1 MSIQQAYSDWSATY
15 DLDRNLTRDLDQAAT
30 KNTLGSL
37 HCKSVLELGCGTGKN
52 TALLAEI
59 GERICAIDFS
69 RSMIERAKVK
79 LRLDNV
85 SFAVAD
91 ITKPWSCESESYDLI
106 VCNLVLEHIRDLSFI
121 FAEAFRVLVTQG
133 RFFLCELHPTRQ
145 YEGKQA
151 SFRRNGKMTAI
162 EAFVHHL
169 TDFTD
174 AANDHGFSLQSMRE
188 WWHEEDRNKPPRL
201 VSFMFEK
208 RPVKAE
214 FGH

>member
-1 MSIQQAYSDWSATY
+1 MT
-15 DLDRNLTRDLDQAAT
+15 RNILA
-30 KNTLGSL
+30 NL

-69 RSMIERAKVK
+69 PSMIGKARDK

-85 SFAVAD
+85 SFEVAD
-91 ITKPWSCESESYDLI
+91 ITKPWPCESESYDLI
-106 VCNLVLEHIRDLSFI
+106 VCNLVLEHIRDLSLI
-121 FAEAFRVLVTQG
+121 FAEAFRVLVAPG

-145 YEGKQA
+145 YAGKQA
-151 SFRRNGKMTAI
+151 SFQRNGKMTPI

-174 AANDHGFSLQSMRE
+174 AANDCGFSLQSMKE
-188 WWHEEDRNKPPRL
+188 WWHEEDWNKPPRL

-208 RPVKAE
+208 RST
-214 FGH
+214 

>member
-1 MSIQQAYSDWSATY
+1 MPASKFMSVRQAYSDWAATY
-15 DLDRNLTRDLDQAAT
+15 DVDRNLTRDLDQAVTRNILA
-30 KNTLGSL
+30 NL

-59 GERICAIDFS
+59 GERVRAVDFS
-69 RSMIERAKVK
+69 QSMIERAKDK
-79 LRLDNV
+79 LRLNNV
-85 SFAVAD
+85 SFEVAD
-91 ITKPWSCESESYDLI
+91 ITEPWPCASESYDLI

-145 YEGKQA
+145 YAGKQA
-151 SFRRNGKMTAI
+151 NFQRNGKMTPI

-174 AANDHGFSLQSMRE
+174 AANDCGFSLQSMKE
-188 WWHEEDRNKPPRL
+188 WWHEEDEL
-201 VSFMFEK
+201 
-208 RPVKAE
+208 
-214 FGH
+214 GH

>member
-1 MSIQQAYSDWSATY
+1 MSIRQAYSDWSATY
-15 DLDRNLTRDLDQAAT
+15 DLDRNLTRDLDQAVT
-30 KNTLGSL
+30 KNTLANL
-37 HCKSVLELGCGTGKN
+37 HCRSVLELGCGTGKN

-69 RSMIERAKVK
+69 PSMIGKARDK

-85 SFAVAD
+85 SFEVAD
-91 ITKPWSCESESYDLI
+91 ITKPWPCESESYDLI
-106 VCNLVLEHIRDLSFI
+106 VCNLVLEHIRDLSLI
-121 FAEAFRVLVTQG
+121 FAEAFRVLVAPG

-145 YEGKQA
+145 YAGKQA
-151 SFRRNGKMTAI
+151 SFQRNGKMTPI

-174 AANDHGFSLQSMRE
+174 AANNCGFSLQSMKE
-188 WWHEEDRNKPPRL
+188 WWHEEDWNKPPRL

-208 RPVKAE
+208 RST
-214 FGH
+214 